1 MSRGSCDP
9 RETHER
15 PQDHQGNGKRTLVE
29 EGTRFKGSMSST
41 CPILVQGEIAGDVDG
56 PALTVSAT
64 GAVSG
69 VVVTAAL
76 QSDGKI
82 SASSMSRRHASR
94 VPVADKTVVR
104 ASSLDLK
111 LNATKGKLQLTFGP
125 RVDVD
130 EALLIVDL
138 PGGGLSIHAEDH
150 GVSGQRPGR
159 E

>member
-1 MSRGSCDP
+1 MNDP
-9 RETHER
+9 KSIKGTE
-15 PQDHQGNGKRTLVE
+15 KRTLVE

-76 QSDGKI
+76 QSDGRI
-82 SASSMSRRHASR
+82 SGEFDVDTARLAGT
-94 VPVADKTVVR
+94 VADKTVVR

-125 RVDVD
+125 AASPSKR
-130 EALLIVDL
+130 
-138 PGGGLSIHAEDH
+138 H
-150 GVSGQRPGR
+150 
-159 E
+159 